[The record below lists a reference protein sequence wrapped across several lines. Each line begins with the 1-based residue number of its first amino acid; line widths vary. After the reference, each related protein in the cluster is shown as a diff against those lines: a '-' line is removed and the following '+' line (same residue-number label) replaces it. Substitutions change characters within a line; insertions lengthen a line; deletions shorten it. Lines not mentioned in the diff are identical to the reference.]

1 MIAALIVAAGS
12 STRMGFDKLL
22 APLAGTPVILHT
34 LRAFENCDDI
44 AGIWVVSG
52 VERAPAI
59 RELTP
64 GLTKLRGFVP
74 GGAERHLSV
83 WNGLQALPA
92 ECTLVAVHD
101 GARPLITP
109 AQISRCTACAAEH
122 GAAASARRITE
133 TVKRAGAD
141 GIVTGSVDREGL
153 WIMETPQAFQ
163 LPLLRDAYQAVIR
176 RGILVTDEVSAVQD
190 SGHAVHLVE
199 NNFPNP
205 KITLPGDLESAAA
218 LLHLKPGMER
228 S

>member
-1 MIAALIVAAGS
+1 MTAALIVAAGS

-34 LRAFENCDDI
+34 LRAFEHCPDI

-52 VERAPAI
+52 VEREPAL
-59 RELTP
+59 RELA
-64 GLTKLRGFVP
+64 GSLTKLRGFVA
-74 GGAERHLSV
+74 GGPERHLSV
-83 WNGLQALPA
+83 WNGLRALSSD
-92 ECTLVAVHD
+92 CTLVAVHD

-153 WIMETPQAFQ
+153 WVMETPQVFQ
-163 LPLLRDAYQAVIR
+163 LPLLRSAYEAVIR
-176 RGILVTDEVSAVQD
+176 RGALVTDEVSAVQD
-190 SGHAVHLVE
+190 SGHEVRLVE
-199 NNFPNP
+199 NRSPNP

-218 LLHLKPGMER
+218 LLPLPDR